1 MSKTARTVFK
11 QPHLEVEVKLYLAAA
26 HLGEVFHPF
35 TANWKPPHKTLEESR
50 IKKISFLFVSSVV
63 NYGFIIMIRVMI

>member
-26 HLGEVFHPF
+26 HLEEVVHPF
-35 TANWKPPHKTLEESR
+35 TANWKPPHKTLKSPA
-50 IKKISFLFVSSVV
+50 
-63 NYGFIIMIRVMI
+63 